1 MITIFDLK
9 SYKYY
14 FIVEKKMLTISWLI
28 TENNE
33 NTFLFKVMS
42 EKKTQLK
49 SSNRVLSKRAH
60 CFATD
65 FIQNAN

>member
-42 EKKTQLK
+42 EKKH
-49 SSNRVLSKRAH
+49 N
-60 CFATD
+60 
-65 FIQNAN
+65 